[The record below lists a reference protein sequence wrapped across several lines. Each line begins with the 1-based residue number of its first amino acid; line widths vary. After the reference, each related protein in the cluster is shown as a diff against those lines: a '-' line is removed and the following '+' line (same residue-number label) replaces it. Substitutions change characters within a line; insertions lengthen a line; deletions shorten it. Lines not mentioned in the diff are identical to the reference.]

1 MTKEKIAE
9 IEELGQLQFS
19 IEEMLIIADLGDEGD
34 TPEVIAAHR
43 KGRLIASA
51 MVRRSILEQAKN
63 GSTPAQKQMMDLI
76 QKAEEP
82 TGPQRE
88 RSETKDRI
96 AKNEYTPILHNVEG
110 APEWAAENKDGHID
124 NYFKTR
130 QEAQKRCN
138 ELN

>member
-1 MTKEKIAE
+1 MNAKLKE
-9 IEELGQLQFS
+9 IEELGELQFCMDEVLV
-19 IEEMLIIADLGDEGD
+19 ITGIDEAEITGEIIN
-34 TPEVIAAHR
+34 AHR
-43 KGRLIASA
+43 KGRLTASA

-63 GSTPAQKQMMDLI
+63 GSNPAQKQMLDLI

-82 TGPQRE
+82 PVQQR
-88 RSETKDRI
+88 ETKDLI

-130 QEAQKRCN
+130 QEAQKRCH